1 MENEKEE
8 TKKKEEKKTGNCHI
22 FHVCIASRLLNAV
35 ECSCRTVFLGVCR
48 LFLNRKSQPTTFLEA
63 CCSGRDQCVS
73 FSAVQKII
81 IRFVLEEGL
90 LQFFVAS

>member
-8 TKKKEEKKTGNCHI
+8 TKKKEENKTGNCHI
-22 FHVCIASRLLNAV
+22 FHVCIASRLLTAV
-35 ECSCRTVFLGVCR
+35 GCSCRTVFLAVCR
-48 LFLNRKSQPTTFLEA
+48 LFLNRKSQPTT
-63 CCSGRDQCVS
+63 SGDHCVS

-81 IRFVLEEGL
+81 IRLEEGL